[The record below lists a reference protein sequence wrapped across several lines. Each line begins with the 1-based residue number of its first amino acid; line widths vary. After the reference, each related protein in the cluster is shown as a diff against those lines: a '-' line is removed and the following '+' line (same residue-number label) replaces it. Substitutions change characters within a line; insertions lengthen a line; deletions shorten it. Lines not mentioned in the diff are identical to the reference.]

1 MYLYILVSLVL
12 ALIFAFSCH
21 TAIRRHPGMFYGIA
35 FFLVLFEVIYYQFG
49 IHDIAPQW
57 FTAYI
62 VNPFK
67 CGAFSTALFI
77 IVMYL
82 GALDSKHLFV
92 RKLMGIRGQL
102 SILACI
108 LTLGHNIIYGKKHFV
123 NLFTNPWAM
132 KPQTMLAAVLS
143 ILMICIMLPLM
154 MTSFPSVRRKI
165 SAGSWKRLQRLAY
178 LFFAL
183 TYIHVMVLFIPNWEK
198 KIPDIIAYTV
208 IFGTYLILRIT
219 KQPKSLLTHWDMLV
233 VTPLPNPARFPYA
246 QEGRPQ
252 QSGRP
257 SSLFSVV
264 QNGFQLRLLLSS
276 ATPMV
281 AISSRVGFDLGL
293 AMVIPP
299 FPSSTPSKIPAWIAV
314 SM

>member
-35 FFLVLFEVIYYQFG
+35 FFLVLSEVIYYQFG

-62 VNPFK
+62 VNLFK
-67 CGAFSTALFI
+67 RGAFSTALFI

-132 KPQTMLAAVLS
+132 KPQTLLAAVLS

-154 MTSFPSVRRKI
+154 MTSFLSVRRKM

-198 KIPDIIAYTV
+198 KKPDIIAYTV
-208 IFGTYLILRIT
+208 IFGTYLILRVAKAT
-219 KQPKSLLTHWDMLV
+219 KK
-233 VTPLPNPARFPYA
+233 
-246 QEGRPQ
+246 
-252 QSGRP
+252 
-257 SSLFSVV
+257 
-264 QNGFQLRLLLSS
+264 
-276 ATPMV
+276 
-281 AISSRVGFDLGL
+281 SSRTLGY
-293 AMVIPP
+293 AGCNPT
-299 FPSSTPSKIPAWIAV
+299 F
-314 SM
+314 